1 MGIRSVKIVRSAPND
16 RLIDWAPKRV
26 RGRGQWWRY
35 INLPFGFVFVIECGK
50 SVEANE
56 CSDYDGIVQVGPEFY
71 DPPDDPWLAGM
82 ARGASRAFSDRTLA
96 EPPSHHPI
104 AFRRKGPP
112 DHV

>member
-1 MGIRSVKIVRSAPND
+1 MGLRS
-16 RLIDWAPKRV
+16 
-26 RGRGQWWRY
+26 Y
-35 INLPFGFVFVIECGK
+35 IASRFGK
-50 SVEANE
+50 SVKDAPDSLTDADRAVEY
-56 CSDYDGIVQVGPEFY
+56 CGIVTVGPEFY